1 MPIVHVE
8 LFPGRSETIK
18 ASLARRIVDAVAEVA
33 GCSREGVHVIFDE
46 VRKDDWAL
54 GPRLASQRKPG
65 SVDNSVQDAYLVV
78 SSLHV
83 EPSKRDAYLAWRR
96 DSVYPY
102 MASSEGFVSSNV
114 IALDDK
120 PADYLIIN
128 KWLSRQAQDN
138 YIHNPREEQ
147 LRVEAKQFMDELVTP
162 VQAGDVVNVFHGGWG
177 KKQ

>member
-8 LFPGRSETIK
+8 LFPGRSDIVK
-18 ASLARRIVDAVAEVA
+18 ATLARRIIDAVAEVA

-54 GPRLASQRKPG
+54 GPRLASQRPPTHV
-65 SVDNSVQDAYLVV
+65 SRVEDAYLVV

-83 EPSKRDAYLAWRR
+83 EEAKRDAYLAWRR

-102 MASSEGFVSSNV
+102 MACSEGFLSSSV
-114 IALDDK
+114 VALDGK
-120 PADYLIIN
+120 PTDYLIIN
-128 KWLSRQAQDN
+128 KWANRAAQDS
-138 YIHNPREEQ
+138 YIANPREEQ

-162 VQAGDVVNVFHGGWG
+162 IQGGDVLDVFNGGWG
-177 KKQ
+177 GKK